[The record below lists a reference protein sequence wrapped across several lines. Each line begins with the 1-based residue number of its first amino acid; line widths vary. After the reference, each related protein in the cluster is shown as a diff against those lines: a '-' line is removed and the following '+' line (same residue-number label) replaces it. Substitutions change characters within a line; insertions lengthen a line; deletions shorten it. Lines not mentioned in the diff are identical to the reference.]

1 MQEQKKKRQ
10 RQEAARQQGKNCRKR
25 KQQAQ
30 GPQGQKLQERTPQEQ
45 KSTRGDPQRKR
56 QSKPQAER
64 KYKDTVFRM
73 LFREKEN
80 LLELYNA
87 VSGKSCTDPELLE
100 IVTLENAIYMGV
112 KNDLAFLV
120 DLHLYLYEHQSTV
133 NLNMPFRFLQYVTE
147 EYGKLSAEENIYGSR
162 RIPLPAPHFVVFY
175 NGRSPQPE
183 KQAMKLSD
191 AFRTQEEDPQT
202 ELPQM
207 ELRVL
212 VLNINE
218 GYNTELKQQ
227 CRTLGEY
234 MQYVDRVRGYASFMS
249 MEEAVDRAVDECIR
263 EGILRKF
270 LLANKAEVKRMS
282 IYEYDEE
289 ATRQAIREEEYERGV
304 AIGMKRGREQGMEAL
319 VLDNIESGFG
329 KETILAKL
337 VKRFEISRTAAE
349 GYYQRVTAALPL
361 DSSDSKSK

>member
-1 MQEQKKKRQ
+1 
-10 RQEAARQQGKNCRKR
+10 
-25 KQQAQ
+25 
-30 GPQGQKLQERTPQEQ
+30 
-45 KSTRGDPQRKR
+45 
-56 QSKPQAER
+56 
-64 KYKDTVFRM
+64 M

-162 RIPLPAPHFVVFY
+162 RIPLPTPHFVVFY

-183 KQAMKLSD
+183 KQAMRLSD
-191 AFRTQEEDPQT
+191 AFRTQEGALQPDPQMD
-202 ELPQM
+202 LPQM
-207 ELRVL
+207 DLRVL

-218 GYNTELKQQ
+218 GYNTELKRQ

-234 MQYVDRVRGYASFMS
+234 MQYVDRVRGYAAFMS

-289 ATRQAIREEEYERGV
+289 AARQAIREEEYERGV
-304 AIGMKRGREQGMEAL
+304 ATGVKRGMEQGIATGVKRGRKQGMRAGIKRGIEAL

-329 KETILAKL
+329 KEIILAKL

-349 GYYQRVTAALPL
+349 GYYQRITAALPPAQL
-361 DSSDSKSK
+361 DSKGK